1 MSGQLS
7 GQAAIVTGAG
17 SGIGRAT
24 AAALAGEGASVAVLD
39 RDAAA
44 AEEVAASLSRGLAVP
59 CDLATPAEIGPA
71 VDRAASAFGRLD
83 LLVNCAGIL
92 GPRTMLADVTAE
104 AWDALHAV
112 NVRGAV
118 LVTQAFVPHV
128 LRGERGGRIVN
139 VSSAAAHRAAAYSL
153 PYASSKGA
161 LEAATR
167 VLAGELAPHDVNV
180 NAVAPGVT
188 ATAIYGPDD
197 TDEARTAR
205 AREGTSANLFGR
217 FSDPE
222 DIAATILYLCVPGS
236 RQVTG
241 QIVHVSAGAIV

>member
-7 GQAAIVTGAG
+7 GQAAIVTGAA
-17 SGIGRAT
+17 SGIGRAVAVGL
-24 AAALAGEGASVAVLD
+24 AAEGASVAVLD
-39 RDAAA
+39 RDAAG
-44 AEEVAASLSRGLAVP
+44 AEDVAAALGSGLAVP
-59 CDLATPAEIGPA
+59 CDLARPSEIGPA
-71 VDRAASAFGRLD
+71 VDRAAGAFGRLD
-83 LLVNCAGIL
+83 VLVNCAGIL
-92 GPRTMLADVTAE
+92 GPRTALTDVTAE

-128 LRGERGGRIVN
+128 LRGGRGGRIVN
-139 VSSAAAHRAAAYSL
+139 VSSAAAHRAAASSL

-161 LEAATR
+161 LEAVTR
-167 VLAGELAPHDVNV
+167 VLAGELAPHLVNV
-180 NAVAPGVT
+180 NAVAPGIT
-188 ATAIYGPDD
+188 ATAIYGPGD

-222 DIAATILYLCVPGS
+222 DIAAAIVFLCSPGS

-241 QIVHVSAGAIV
+241 QVVHVSAGAIV

>member
-1 MSGQLS
+1 MSEQLE
-7 GQAAIVTGAG
+7 GQAAIVTGAA
-17 SGIGRAT
+17 SGIGRA
-24 AAALAGEGASVAVLD
+24 AAVGLAAQGASVAVLD
-39 RDAAA
+39 RDVGA
-44 AEEVAASLSRGLAVP
+44 AEEVAASLPGAVAAP
-59 CDLATPAEIGPA
+59 CDLARPEEIGPA
-71 VDRAASAFGRLD
+71 VDRVAAAFGRLD
-83 LLVNCAGIL
+83 VLVNCAGIL
-92 GPRTMLADVTAE
+92 GPRTALADVTAE

-118 LVTQAFVPHV
+118 LATQAFVPHV
-128 LRGERGGRIVN
+128 LRGGRGGRIVN
-139 VSSAAAHRAAAYSL
+139 VSSAAAHRAAASSL

-161 LEAATR
+161 LEAVTR
-167 VLAGELAPHDVNV
+167 VLAGELAPHLVNV
-180 NAVAPGVT
+180 NAVAPGIT

-222 DIAATILYLCVPGS
+222 DIAAAIVFLCSPGS

-241 QIVHVSAGAIV
+241 QVVHVSAGAIV

>member
-7 GQAAIVTGAG
+7 GQAAIVTGAA

-24 AAALAGEGASVAVLD
+24 AVALAGEGASVAVLD

-44 AEEVAASLSRGLAVP
+44 AEEVAASVSRGLAVP

-83 LLVNCAGIL
+83 LLVNSAGIL